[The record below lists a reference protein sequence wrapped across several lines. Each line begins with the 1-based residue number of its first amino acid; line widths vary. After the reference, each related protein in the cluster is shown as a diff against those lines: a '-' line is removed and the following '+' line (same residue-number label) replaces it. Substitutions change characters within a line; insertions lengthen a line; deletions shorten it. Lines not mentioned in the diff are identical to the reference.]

1 MASSSSPPPAHA
13 FKYDVFLSFRGEDTR
28 NTFTSHL
35 HAALK
40 QKKIET
46 YIDYELVRGEEIA
59 PALLKAIEES
69 KLSVVILSQDYAS
82 STWCLDEL
90 AHILECKERHGQI
103 VIPIFYRTDPSH
115 VRHQR
120 ESYAAAFVQHE
131 ERFKDKVL
139 KWRDA
144 LTKAS
149 KLAGFDSRSIG
160 LESELVELVVEDIVM
175 KMSSECS
182 SNLKGLVGIESRI
195 QRLES
200 LLCIDVEDVRVR
212 TVGIW
217 GMGGVGKTTLADV
230 VFNQLSSQ
238 FEASCFLADVRE
250 KSEKHGLDDL
260 RDKLFGKLLND
271 ESLRI
276 GTRSIGSTFINK
288 RLSHAKVLV
297 VLDDVNDV
305 SQLKTLVGDQV
316 QFGPGSRIIIT
327 TRDIHQLREMQQ
339 LHKGADHDV
348 VIYEAEELNDDEAL
362 QLFHL
367 NDSEEISCGAEYTE
381 LVRTVVH
388 YAAGIPLALQIWGS
402 LFRRCKSTQERE
414 SFLKKLK
421 TFPEKKLQNV
431 YRISYDALG
440 ENERE
445 IFLYIACFH
454 KGENVNRAKEQL
466 DACGLFADSGINI
479 LIDMSLISI
488 KDKWRTEKTG
498 YLWMHDLIQEMGW
511 AIEREQHPKPGKRRR
526 LCTPEDICHVLEKNK
541 GTEKVQSISL
551 NLSQITKLNLTPQ
564 AFKNM
569 CNLKFLKLYG
579 EDRSGHYYYP
589 WNDCNVHL
597 NLHNLEYLPDSL
609 IYLSWP
615 AYTLKYLPSTFSAEN
630 LTELSM
636 PGSQLQKLWDE
647 GQKPRNLKRLNLSYS
662 EQLVE
667 VPDLSM
673 SVNIERINLGGC
685 KRLVEIPSYFENL
698 HKLTSLNA
706 TNCSNLS
713 VLSDMPCNMVW
724 LELGRTAIE
733 DLPSSIWSL
742 EKLVEL
748 NLDGCEGIKKL
759 PNSIWKLYSLTS
771 LNLSGTSIEGLPSS
785 IECLSGLQFL
795 ELQNCK
801 RFVSLPTSIY
811 KLKSLK
817 TFYLSGCS
825 SLENFPEIL
834 EPMELLGNLSLA
846 GTKFKDVVG
855 RKELVLPG
863 CRSFESVPNSI
874 LPPSSVILWSWM
886 SRLDLSDCTML
897 EEIPDW
903 IFSLNRLSELYLRG
917 TMIRSIPST
926 INQASRLSILDLQNC
941 KRLESLPKLP
951 YLLERIFASGCK
963 RLKTVSGF
971 TTALTERLDRRVLSN
986 IYWKHLF
993 DNCVSL
999 DENARRNIMDYAHL
1013 RNKATAH
1020 HPGPYLM
1027 NYKAICPGNE
1037 IPQWVSNQME
1047 GSSIDIKLPL
1057 HWSAD
1062 ANFLGLAFCVVVDFS
1077 KAENKIC
1084 SGESI
1089 FKTENGES
1097 HTFSSNFENWLIDC
1111 DDDNSDHLVLWY
1123 DSLEEVRST
1132 PYSNATQASF
1142 HFFVYSFSDDGKQQR
1157 SVENPVKRCG
1167 VGFMYAKAETD
1178 KKKKRNQRIKD
1189 VEINLLKGSP
1199 GPEKPEPFK
1208 RCYLKGSPGPS
1219 IF

>member
-1 MASSSSPPPAHA
+1 MASSSSPPAHA

-35 HAALK
+35 HAALV

-131 ERFKDKVL
+131 KRFKDKVL

-149 KLAGFDSRSIG
+149 KLAGFDSRNIS
-160 LESELVELVVEDIVM
+160 LEAELVELVVKDIV
-175 KMSSECS
+175 KKLSRECS
-182 SNLKGLVGIESRI
+182 SDLKGLVGIESRI
-195 QRLES
+195 QQLES

-217 GMGGVGKTTLADV
+217 GMGGVGKTTLAGV
-230 VFNQLSSQ
+230 VFNRLSSQ

-250 KSEKHGLDDL
+250 KSDKVGRYSL
-260 RDKLFGKLLND
+260 RDELFGNLLKD
-271 ESLRI
+271 ISLRI
-276 GTRSIGSTFINK
+276 GTPAIGSTFIK
-288 RLSHAKVLV
+288 KWLSSAKVLV

-305 SQLKTLVGDQV
+305 SQLETLVGDQV

-327 TRDIHQLREMQQ
+327 TRDMHQLREMQQ
-339 LHKGADHDV
+339 LHKGANHDV
-348 VIYEAEELNDDEAL
+348 VIYKAKELDRNEAL

-367 NDSEEISCGAEYTE
+367 HDSEEISCGAEYTE

-388 YAAGIPLALQIWGS
+388 YAAGIPLALKMWGS
-402 LFRRCKSTQERE
+402 LFRQCKSTQERE

-454 KGENVNRAKEQL
+454 KGEDVYRAKEQL

-488 KDKWRTEKTG
+488 KDEWRTEQTR

-511 AIEREQHPKPGKRRR
+511 AIEREQHPAKPGKRKR
-526 LCTPEDICHVLEKNK
+526 LCTPKDICDVLEQNK
-541 GTEKVQSISL
+541 GTKKVRSISL

-589 WNDCNVHL
+589 WNDCNVHF

-609 IYLSWP
+609 IYLSWH
-615 AYTLKYLPSTFSAEN
+615 AYTFKYLPSTFSAEN

-636 PGSQLQKLWDE
+636 PGSQLQRLWDE
-647 GQKPRNLKRLNLSYS
+647 GQKPRNLKRIDLSYS
-662 EQLVE
+662 KQLVE

-673 SVNIERINLGGC
+673 SVNIERINLQGC
-685 KRLVEIPSYFENL
+685 KRLVAIPSYFENF

-713 VLSDMPCNMVW
+713 VLSDMPCNMVS

-733 DLPSSIWSL
+733 DLPSSIWSH

-759 PNSIWKLYSLTS
+759 PNSIWKLYSLTR

-785 IECLSGLQFL
+785 IECLSGLKFL
-795 ELQNCK
+795 LLQNCK
-801 RFVSLPTSIY
+801 RFVSLPISIC
-811 KLKSLK
+811 KLKSLA
-817 TFYLSGCS
+817 YLCLSGCS
-825 SLENFPEIL
+825 SFENFPEIL
-834 EPMELLGNLSLA
+834 EPREFLRTLNLA
-846 GTKFKDVVG
+846 GTKVKELPCLIENVVG

-863 CRSFESVPNSI
+863 CRNFESVPNSI
-874 LPPSSVILWSWM
+874 LPPSSVILWSSM
-886 SRLDLSDCTML
+886 STLVLRNCTML
-897 EEIPDW
+897 DEIPDW
-903 IFSLNRLSELYLRG
+903 IFSLNWLSELNLSG

-926 INQASRLSILDLQNC
+926 INQASLLRTLDLENC

-951 YLLERIFASGCK
+951 YLLEFLFASGCK

-971 TTALTERLDRRVLSN
+971 TTALTEGLYERVRTMCM
-986 IYWKHLF
+986 F

-999 DENARRNIMDYAHL
+999 DENARRNIMDYGHL

-1020 HPGPYLM
+1020 HPDQMKYT
-1027 NYKAICPGNE
+1027 AICPGNE
-1037 IPQWVSNQME
+1037 IPKWVSNQME

-1057 HWSAD
+1057 HWSED
-1062 ANFLGLAFCVVVDFS
+1062 ANFLGLAFCVVVDYS
-1077 KAENKIC
+1077 KAKIC

-1097 HTFSSNFENWLIDC
+1097 HTFRSNFPTWTIDC
-1111 DDDNSDHLVLWY
+1111 DDDNSDSDHLVVWY
-1123 DSLEEVRST
+1123 DPLEEVRST

-1142 HFFVYSFSDDGKQQR
+1142 HFFKYGVSDVGEQQL
-1157 SVENPVKRCG
+1157 SVENLVKRCG
-1167 VGFMYAKAETD
+1167 VGFVYAKAKTD
-1178 KKKKRNQRIKD
+1178 
-1189 VEINLLKGSP
+1189 
-1199 GPEKPEPFK
+1199 
-1208 RCYLKGSPGPS
+1208 
-1219 IF
+1219 

>member
-1 MASSSSPPPAHA
+1 MASSSSSPAHA

-35 HAALK
+35 HAALV

-69 KLSVVILSQDYAS
+69 KLSVVILSQHYAS

-131 ERFKDKVL
+131 KRFKDKVL

-149 KLAGFDSRSIG
+149 KLAGFDSRNIG

-175 KMSSECS
+175 KMSRECS

-195 QRLES
+195 QQLES

-217 GMGGVGKTTLADV
+217 GMGGVGKTTLAGV
-230 VFNQLSSQ
+230 VFNRLSSQ
-238 FEASCFLADVRE
+238 FEASYFLADVRE
-250 KSEKHGLDDL
+250 RSDKTRLYDL
-260 RDKLFGKLLND
+260 RNELFGNLLKD

-276 GTRSIGSTFINK
+276 STPSIGSTFIKK
-288 RLSHAKVLV
+288 RLSRAKVLV
-297 VLDDVNDV
+297 VLDDVNDD
-305 SQLKTLVGDQV
+305 SQLETLVGDQV

-327 TRDIHQLREMQQ
+327 TRDMRQLNVMQQ
-339 LHKGADHDV
+339 LQKGADHDV
-348 VIYEAEELNDDEAL
+348 VIYKAEELNHEEAL

-367 NDSEEISCGAEYTE
+367 NDSEEIRCGAEYTE
-381 LVRTVVH
+381 LGRMVVH
-388 YAAGIPLALQIWGS
+388 YAAGIPLALKILGS
-402 LFRRCKSTQERE
+402 SFRQCKSTQERE
-414 SFLKKLK
+414 SFLKSLK
-421 TFPEKKLQNV
+421 RFPEKKLQNV

-454 KGENVNRAKEQL
+454 KGEDVYRAKEQF

-479 LIDMSLISI
+479 LIDMSMISI
-488 KDKWRTEKTG
+488 KDKWGTGKTG
-498 YLWMHDLIQEMGW
+498 YLWMHDLIQEMGR
-511 AIEREQHPKPGKRRR
+511 AIEREQANPGKRSR
-526 LCTPEDICHVLEKNK
+526 LCTPKDICDVLEQNK
-541 GTEKVQSISL
+541 GTKKVQSISL

-589 WNDCNVHL
+589 WNDCNLHF

-615 AYTLKYLPSTFSAEN
+615 AYTFKYLPSTFSAEN

-636 PGSQLQKLWDE
+636 PGSQLQRLWDE
-647 GQKPRNLKRLNLSYS
+647 GQKPRNLKRIDLSYS

-673 SVNIERINLGGC
+673 SVNIERINLEGC
-685 KRLVEIPSYFENL
+685 ESLVEIPSYFENL
-698 HKLTSLNA
+698 HKLTSLNVSD
-706 TNCSNLS
+706 CSNLS
-713 VLSDMPCNMVW
+713 VLSDMPCNMVS
-724 LELGRTAIE
+724 LQLGRTAIE
-733 DLPSSIWSL
+733 DLPLSIWSH
-742 EKLVEL
+742 EKLVVL

-785 IECLSGLQFL
+785 IECLSGLEFL
-795 ELQNCK
+795 LLTDCE

-811 KLKSLK
+811 KLKSLARLH
-817 TFYLSGCS
+817 LSGCS
-825 SLENFPEIL
+825 SFENFPEIL

-846 GTKFKDVVG
+846 GTKFKELPSLIENVVG

-874 LPPSSVILWSWM
+874 LPPSSVILWSSM
-886 SRLDLSDCTML
+886 RMLDLGDCTML
-897 EEIPDW
+897 EEIPDS
-903 IFSLNRLSELYLRG
+903 IFSLNRVSQLRLSG

-926 INQASRLSILDLQNC
+926 INQASRLRILLLTNC

-951 YLLERIFASGCK
+951 YLLHWIIASGCK

-971 TTALTERLDRRVLSN
+971 TTALTEGLDRRFLST
-986 IYWKHLF
+986 KHVF

-1020 HPGPYLM
+1020 HPDPYLM
-1027 NYKAICPGNE
+1027 RYEAICPGNE
-1037 IPQWVSNQME
+1037 IPKWVSNQME

-1057 HWSAD
+1057 HWSED

-1097 HTFSSNFENWLIDC
+1097 HTFRSDFWSDLIHY
-1111 DDDNSDHLVLWY
+1111 DDDNSDHLVASC
-1123 DSLEEVRST
+1123 DSLKEVRST

-1142 HFFVYSFSDDGKQQR
+1142 HFYVHSNDRERQR

-1167 VGFMYAKAETD
+1167 VGFVYAKAETD
-1178 KKKKRNQRIKD
+1178 
-1189 VEINLLKGSP
+1189 
-1199 GPEKPEPFK
+1199 EKETET
-1208 RCYLKGSPGPS
+1208 RE
-1219 IF
+1219 

>member
-1 MASSSSPPPAHA
+1 MASSSSPPAHA

-35 HAALK
+35 HAALV

-139 KWRDA
+139 KWREA

-160 LESELVELVVEDIVM
+160 LESELVELVVKYIV
-175 KMSSECS
+175 KKLSRECS
-182 SNLKGLVGIESRI
+182 SDLKGLVGIESRI
-195 QRLES
+195 QQLES

-217 GMGGVGKTTLADV
+217 GMGGVGKTTLAGV
-230 VFNQLSSQ
+230 VFNRLSSQ
-238 FEASCFLADVRE
+238 FEASYFLADVRE
-250 KSEKHGLDDL
+250 KYGKDGLHGL
-260 RDKLFGKLLND
+260 RDELFRNLLKD

-276 GTRSIGSTFINK
+276 GTPSIGSTLTK
-288 RLSHAKVLV
+288 QRLSRTKVLV

-305 SQLKTLVGDQV
+305 RQLETLVGDQV

-327 TRDIHQLREMQQ
+327 TRDMHQLREMQQ
-339 LHKGADHDV
+339 LHKGANHDV
-348 VIYEAEELNDDEAL
+348 LIYKAKELDRNEAL

-367 NDSEEISCGAEYTE
+367 SDSEEISCGAEYTE

-388 YAAGIPLALQIWGS
+388 YAAGIPLALKIWGS

-421 TFPEKKLQNV
+421 RFPEKKLQDV

-466 DACGLFADSGINI
+466 DACGLFADSGINV

-488 KDKWRTEKTG
+488 EGKWRTEETG

-511 AIEREQHPKPGKRRR
+511 AIEREQAKPGKRSR
-526 LCTPEDICHVLEKNK
+526 LWTPEDICYVLENNK
-541 GTEKVQSISL
+541 GSKKVQSISL

-579 EDRSGHYYYP
+579 GDRSGHYYYP
-589 WNDCNVHL
+589 WNDCNVHF

-636 PGSQLQKLWDE
+636 PRSQLQRLWDE
-647 GQKPRNLKRLNLSYS
+647 GQKPRNLKRIDLSYS
-662 EQLVE
+662 KQLVE

-673 SVNIERINLGGC
+673 SVNIEKINLQGC
-685 KRLVEIPSYFENL
+685 ERLVEIPSYFENL
-698 HKLTSLNA
+698 HKLTSLDVI
-706 TNCSNLS
+706 NCSNLS
-713 VLSDMPCNMVW
+713 VLSDMPCNMVS

-733 DLPSSIWSL
+733 VLPSSIWSH

-748 NLDGCEGIKKL
+748 NLQGCEGIKKL
-759 PNSIWKLYSLTS
+759 PNSIWKLYSLEV
-771 LNLSGTSIEGLPSS
+771 LVLSGTSIERLPSS
-785 IECLSGLQFL
+785 IECLSGLKIL
-795 ELQNCK
+795 LLQNCK

-811 KLKSLK
+811 KLKSL
-817 TFYLSGCS
+817 TNLHLSGCRS
-825 SLENFPEIL
+825 FGNFPEIL

-846 GTKFKDVVG
+846 GTKFKELPCLIENVVG

-874 LPPSSVILWSWM
+874 LPPSSVILWASM
-886 SRLDLSDCTML
+886 SYLHLSDCTML
-897 EEIPDW
+897 EEIPDS
-903 IFSLNRLSELYLRG
+903 IFSLNRVYELNLSG

-926 INQASRLSILDLQNC
+926 INQASRLRRLDLQNC

-951 YLLERIFASGCK
+951 YLLELIYASGCK

-971 TTALTERLDRRVLSN
+971 TTALTEGLDRTFLSTRH
-986 IYWKHLF
+986 IF

-999 DENARRNIMDYAHL
+999 DENARRTIMDFAHL
-1013 RNKATAH
+1013 RNKATVISKKRKRNKATAH
-1020 HPGPYLM
+1020 HPVPYLM
-1027 NYKAICPGNE
+1027 RYEAICSGNE
-1037 IPQWVSNQME
+1037 IPKWVSNQME

-1057 HWSAD
+1057 HWSED

-1077 KAENKIC
+1077 KAENNETC
-1084 SGESI
+1084 RGESI

-1097 HTFSSNFENWLIDC
+1097 QTFWSYFQRYLIRC

-1123 DSLEEVRST
+1123 DSLEKVRST
-1132 PYSNATQASF
+1132 PYSNATEASF
-1142 HFFVYSFSDDGKQQR
+1142 HFCGLSSDRKQQR
-1157 SVENPVKRCG
+1157 AVENPVERCG
-1167 VGFMYAKAETD
+1167 VSLLYAKAETD
-1178 KKKKRNQRIKD
+1178 KKKRETR
-1189 VEINLLKGSP
+1189 E
-1199 GPEKPEPFK
+1199 
-1208 RCYLKGSPGPS
+1208 
-1219 IF
+1219 